1 MEIPMRR
8 LLLATSAALILAGG
22 AAHATTISDPA
33 GDFLP
38 SFLGAQD
45 PDLDVLSFGVDYNT
59 ITSQFLL
66 TATLGGA
73 IDPSKAG
80 LYVIG
85 VNTGTGPNHP
95 FVGIGEPNVVFNQV
109 ILLQKTG
116 AAAIGANPLTATI
129 NGDSFSLV
137 VPLSLLPSTGF
148 APDRYGFNLWPR
160 NGVGS
165 NNQISDFAPQNATLA
180 AVPEPAA
187 WTMMVAGFGLLGGA
201 LRTRRR
207 PSATFA

>member
-1 MEIPMRR
+1 MRR
-8 LLLATSAALILAGG
+8 LLLAAGAALLLAGG
-22 AAHATTISDPA
+22 PAHAVTLVDTA

-38 SFLGAQD
+38 SFVGSHDA
-45 PDLDVLSFGVDYNT
+45 DLDVLSFGVDYNAA
-59 ITSQFLL
+59 TSQFQL
-66 TATLGGA
+66 TAILAGA

-85 VNTGTGPNHP
+85 VNTGTGLNHP
-95 FVGIGEPNVVFNQV
+95 FGALGQPNVLFNQV

-116 AAAIGANPLTATI
+116 AATIGANALNATI
-129 NGDSFSLV
+129 NGDSFSLI

-148 APDRYGFNLWPR
+148 APDHYGFNLWPR

-165 NNQISDFAPQNATLA
+165 NNQISDFAPENRTLA
-180 AVPEPAA
+180 AVPEPATWA
-187 WTMMVAGFGLLGGA
+187 MMVAGFGLLGAA

-207 PSATFA
+207 PSAVLA